1 MDRRA
6 FLGTLAGSVL
16 SAPLTARAQQP
27 RSVWRLGFLAPG
39 LSQDTSRSAVL
50 MQTLQE
56 LGYVQNQSFL
66 VEHRFAEGKIE
77 RLPAMA
83 AETGS
88 AQGRCALHR
97 QHPGGQGSSE
107 CDDHHPHCLCRCLRS
122 GRIRSGSESRAARR
136 QHHRR
141 LHSTTRSE
149 CEGTPTPQG
158 DPAARPSRGSP
169 LEPRESGINRILC

>member
-1 MDRRA
+1 MQLGRDYQRRVAVLMTSVMDRRA

-56 LGYVQNQSFL
+56 LGYVQNQSLL

-83 AETGS
+83 AELVQLKVDVLFTVSTPGS
-88 AQGRCALHR
+88 
-97 QHPGGQGSSE
+97 GQ
-107 CDDHHPHCLCRCLRS
+107 LRVRRPPS
-122 GRIRSGSESRAARR
+122 PLSLSVSPIRS
-136 QHHRR
+136 
-141 LHSTTRSE
+141 
-149 CEGTPTPQG
+149 
-158 DPAARPSRGSP
+158 DP
-169 LEPRESGINRILC
+169 EWF